1 MAEGRTSEAPIVIQD
16 DDEANQPAK
25 RAAEVIVID
34 DADDDPA
41 AKRRRTADDDDA
53 SLALAREL
61 QSQDD
66 ARAREPLPARGGA
79 ACAVCLCDV
88 LIDLCQA
95 MAKDKASTRKPRRR
109 NARARDDGGTRRA
122 TEATPPVRAS
132 KRLSVQVSA
141 AASAFLVNFRVRM
154 DAIASIFVN
163 YHEERQEFV
172 AKTEAADLIEQNVA
186 EMMGVVYRGALQ
198 FDFVLMLCRRLG
210 VKDVFLFATE
220 AGAPAWLTLG
230 FEHVGSSASLIH
242 LRFDLLFKRDRG
254 VLARSARGPE
264 TSRLAAARWTARS
277 RSSATPRASTP
288 WSAVQERVAEYGE
301 KQVVRLAKEAANA
314 AAEAEAEND
323 DDVPAAA
330 ADVPEHDLLAA
341 PSPPR
346 ASSPPAPPAA
356 PSPSALADASSS
368 PPREAAAAPTSPEAA
383 EPLEAAPPAPA
394 PRRCAAASKKRVVD
408 DADADDEDEAWE
420 PGRPSMMDL
429 DDDEQEQAAKAKRKL
444 KRRSKKKSAKAKN
457 AAGAAP
463 HAPVSAPPAAAAA
476 APPEPSTTIAPA
488 ATQPRRGFE
497 ESDNDDPVE
506 DLIHRERIRERD
518 LLRTPGCLA
527 LGRKAFRLEDM
538 PRVTE
543 RDREILRRV
552 LYILREAERRN
563 CGELEVPRPR
573 EWALSDFGDTMTT
586 EAIRARFDL
595 RRDDGVLFR
604 VFSARLEYD
613 VSPASPSYARAPLMW
628 SVTRRRRL
636 QRLFPNLDFRLSW
649 SVRFNVVVQTI
660 DAIALD
666 SNLEL
671 TRVDMEVRR
680 STVGV
685 YEDSLACQLL
695 GQTYYVHPDKT
706 IKITVDLVV
715 TSEVIGAFSIKELG
729 FHFIDPLA
737 PIAEK
742 EIVPRVRVF
751 IPYLGIE
758 GWISITLDDGHLIV
772 ELKYLQAMHAEGE
785 YQLAL
790 SNYRQ
795 MELWCF
801 FKLDMALLARPTLAG
816 VIRKFANAIAR
827 KAAEARGET
836 FVPTPYDETAV
847 DAVVVTAVPPVAP
860 VVAPEPAPP
869 AVSAPAGPPLKA
881 LEAMGKKEL
890 GAELDGAGVP
900 SKGRAV
906 KNTAIEILR
915 DLVRRLRAGEP
926 AASLK
931 ATLVAD
937 GAKKVKFDYCKKGN
951 ANGTDYLIERFR
963 GLAETDPLRLEFDE
977 LARRDVAAA
986 AADELPV
993 DRLQR
998 VPDPGLVNLPTIW
1011 PRMRFPVR
1019 VATLGLERPRLFPAS
1034 RYAQPEC
1041 GVRYPYG
1048 SKLGLFKGRVGGG
1061 ARCFERLA
1069 SVSSETRV
1077 RERLDAFDST
1087 PRPRES
1093 MCYRVIRDAKRRI
1106 ANHLPRAEDD
1116 QCPAY
1121 YGVDYRESRGART
1134 CQFTVHEG
1142 TKTLAQKSAPA
1153 DRQRSREALRS
1164 LENAFSEF
1172 MPERFYGIRGH
1183 ETAYSCPEG
1192 KFQALASIPGARGG
1206 GNRDDAITFG
1216 LYDSKL
1222 EVSIQEK
1229 HRISEVV
1236 VARIEEVNVA
1246 RAEAEKPLPP
1256 LHVAGTSRRLERYKA
1271 DFALQLKDLAYVEAA
1286 DEAYLRDQAA
1296 ALAPPEPM
1304 PDGSRPP
1311 IDAHSRRVARAG
1323 LANTFERMIERRR
1336 DRAAREREEAQARR
1350 RTAASTAAVAN
1361 FYRDPCGLLEPRA
1374 LAPPGQPRRVA
1385 KLYVVPNCELVTPP
1399 PPPIYHVTEN
1409 GERLLVLY
1417 ATRVQRPLIP
1427 AIQQVHKQR
1436 AEFLSLFDES
1446 EVEMAAAM
1454 FDSRPEEIARPLLF
1468 ESEEDAERRAEPA
1481 APKRKRK
1488 SRKKKRKAP
1497 AEAPPPAA
1505 APAKKKK
1512 KRSRRRAPPAEISE
1526 YERTRMRNIAAGNKK
1541 LYSLGLIHPP
1551 PEVVADPEHSWWS
1564 ERARTRVFF
1573 VSRLRR
1579 ALPQAQS

>member
-1 MAEGRTSEAPIVIQD
+1 
-16 DDEANQPAK
+16 
-25 RAAEVIVID
+25 
-34 DADDDPA
+34 
-41 AKRRRTADDDDA
+41 
-53 SLALAREL
+53 
-61 QSQDD
+61 
-66 ARAREPLPARGGA
+66 
-79 ACAVCLCDV
+79 
-88 LIDLCQA
+88 

-141 AASAFLVNFRVRM
+141 AASAFLVNFRLRL

-163 YHEERQEFV
+163 YHEEREALV
-172 AKTEAADLIEQNVA
+172 EKTEAADLIEQNVA
-186 EMMGVVYRGALQ
+186 ELMQLCYRGASAGVGTEWKDDASAEGEGRSRKHLTSQIADEGGPATHQLVAATVIRTGPRRARARDRHGTAARRGAASPAQLLIQFVVLPRKMGTGRDSLEVRDPPQAPRAAPRGGSDDARVPAQTDENVVTCFIDGAATLKRARKQGLLRPVAPRPLNARRVDVVASERLRSLQ

-314 AAEAEAEND
+314 AAEAGRRRRRAGLD
-323 DDVPAAA
+323 GRAGARLARGAVAAARVVGPGAGGAVAAGARPHRGRAARAAA
-330 ADVPEHDLLAA
+330 AE
-341 PSPPR
+341 PR
-346 ASSPPAPPAA
+346 
-356 PSPSALADASSS
+356 D
-368 PPREAAAAPTSPEAA
+368 
-383 EPLEAAPPAPA
+383 
-394 PRRCAAASKKRVVD
+394 
-408 DADADDEDEAWE
+408 
-420 PGRPSMMDL
+420 
-429 DDDEQEQAAKAKRKL
+429 
-444 KRRSKKKSAKAKN
+444 
-457 AAGAAP
+457 
-463 HAPVSAPPAAAAA
+463 
-476 APPEPSTTIAPA
+476 
-488 ATQPRRGFE
+488 RRGGDSDEGWE
-497 ESDNDDPVE
+497 ESDEDDPVE

-538 PRVTE
+538 PRATAASS
-543 RDREILRRV
+543 RSARV
-552 LYILREAERRN
+552 
-563 CGELEVPRPR
+563 
-573 EWALSDFGDTMTT
+573 ALSELGDTMTT

-595 RRDDGVLFR
+595 RRDDGVFLC
-604 VFSARLEYD
+604 VFA
-613 VSPASPSYARAPLMW
+613 
-628 SVTRRRRL
+628 RL
-636 QRLFPNLDFRLSW
+636 QRLFPNHNFRLSW

-715 TSEVIGAFSIKELG
+715 TSEVIGAFTRPRRPSFRALARSFPLAGTAPGRAEVHIKELG

-772 ELKYLQAMHAEGE
+772 ELKYLQAMHVKNRMLKKCCYTLYLLELADRLRGE
-785 YQLAL
+785 ASRETLKTARK
-790 SNYRQ
+790 NVV
-795 MELWCF
+795 EF
-801 FKLDMALLARPTLAG
+801 DMVVLARPTLMR

-881 LEAMGKKEL
+881 LEAMTRKEL
-890 GAELDGAGVP
+890 SAELDAAGVP
-900 SKGRAV
+900 KAGRAV
-906 KNTAIEILR
+906 KHTAIEVLR

-937 GAKKVKFDYCKKGN
+937 GAKKVVFQYGRPG
-951 ANGTDYLIERFR
+951 NGTDYLVARWR

-986 AADELPV
+986 AADEPPV

-998 VPDPGLVNLPTIW
+998 APDPGLVNLPTIW
-1011 PRMRFPVR
+1011 PRMRFSFR
-1019 VATLGLERPRLFPAS
+1019 VATLGRQEMKAFSCVQVDVNDMETLR
-1034 RYAQPEC
+1034 
-1041 GVRYPYG
+1041 
-1048 SKLGLFKGRVGGG
+1048 
-1061 ARCFERLA
+1061 ARAR
-1069 SVSSETRV
+1069 
-1077 RERLDAFDST
+1077 
-1087 PRPRES
+1087 
-1093 MCYRVIRDAKRRI
+1093 MCYRVIRDAKRRSCGSVP
-1106 ANHLPRAEDD
+1106 PRAEDD

-1121 YGVDYRESRGART
+1121 YGVDYVVSNGKPV
-1134 CQFTVHEG
+1134 CKFTVHEG
-1142 TKTLAQKSAPA
+1142 TKTLAKKNAPA
-1153 DRQRSREALRS
+1153 DRRRSREALRS

-1172 MPERFYGIRGH
+1172 MPERFYGIDDRGC
-1183 ETAYSCPEG
+1183 AKG
-1192 KFQALASIPGARGG
+1192 KVRALASIPGSGNGANGG
-1206 GNRDDAITFG
+1206 TIVFG
-1216 LYDSKL
+1216 VYDSKV

-1229 HRISEVV
+1229 NRISEVV
-1236 VARIEEVNVA
+1236 VARQEVNVA

-1256 LHVAGTSRRLERYKA
+1256 LHVAGASRRLERYKA

-1311 IDAHSRRVARAG
+1311 IDAHSRRVARG
-1323 LANTFERMIERRR
+1323 LANTFG
-1336 DRAAREREEAQARR
+1336 A
-1350 RTAASTAAVAN
+1350 
-1361 FYRDPCGLLEPRA
+1361 
-1374 LAPPGQPRRVA
+1374 
-1385 KLYVVPNCELVTPP
+1385 
-1399 PPPIYHVTEN
+1399 
-1409 GERLLVLY
+1409 
-1417 ATRVQRPLIP
+1417 
-1427 AIQQVHKQR
+1427 
-1436 AEFLSLFDES
+1436 
-1446 EVEMAAAM
+1446 
-1454 FDSRPEEIARPLLF
+1454 
-1468 ESEEDAERRAEPA
+1468 
-1481 APKRKRK
+1481 
-1488 SRKKKRKAP
+1488 
-1497 AEAPPPAA
+1497 
-1505 APAKKKK
+1505 
-1512 KRSRRRAPPAEISE
+1512 
-1526 YERTRMRNIAAGNKK
+1526 
-1541 LYSLGLIHPP
+1541 
-1551 PEVVADPEHSWWS
+1551 
-1564 ERARTRVFF
+1564 
-1573 VSRLRR
+1573 
-1579 ALPQAQS
+1579 

>member
-79 ACAVCLCDV
+79 GA
-88 LIDLCQA
+88 
-95 MAKDKASTRKPRRR
+95 RR
-109 NARARDDGGTRRA
+109 
-122 TEATPPVRAS
+122 P
-132 KRLSVQVSA
+132 L
-141 AASAFLVNFRVRM
+141 

-163 YHEERQEFV
+163 YHEERQAFV

-186 EMMGVVYRGALQ
+186 EMMGVVYRGASRVAARAARRVLPLGQ
-198 FDFVLMLCRRLG
+198 PARRAASANASRNRRRARAGRVASPPSSPRSRRTSQIADEGGPATHQLVAATLLIQFVVLPRKMGTGRDSLEFDFVLMLCRRLG

-254 VLARSARGPE
+254 VLARSAR
-264 TSRLAAARWTARS
+264 
-277 RSSATPRASTP
+277 
-288 WSAVQERVAEYGE
+288 
-301 KQVVRLAKEAANA
+301 
-314 AAEAEAEND
+314 
-323 DDVPAAA
+323 
-330 ADVPEHDLLAA
+330 HDLLAA

-356 PSPSALADASSS
+356 PSPSALADASS
-368 PPREAAAAPTSPEAA
+368 PPPLRGGRRADAAEAA

-463 HAPVSAPPAAAAA
+463 HAPEQERNAFLERIQAEEVRREQARIAAARPV
-476 APPEPSTTIAPA
+476 PPPPNRDRRGRR
-488 ATQPRRGFE
+488 QRRGFE

-552 LYILREAERRN
+552 LYILREAER
-563 CGELEVPRPR
+563 
-573 EWALSDFGDTMTT
+573 
-586 EAIRARFDL
+586 
-595 RRDDGVLFR
+595 
-604 VFSARLEYD
+604 
-613 VSPASPSYARAPLMW
+613 PS
-628 SVTRRRRL
+628 TRSR
-636 QRLFPNLDFRLSW
+636 S
-649 SVRFNVVVQTI
+649 
-660 DAIALD
+660 
-666 SNLEL
+666 
-671 TRVDMEVRR
+671 TRTSSSRGVDMEVRR

-715 TSEVIGAFSIKELG
+715 TSEVIGAFRVRGGRRSAREIVFLAGTAPGRAEVQIKELG
-729 FHFIDPLA
+729 FHFVDPLA

-758 GWISITLDDGHLIV
+758 GWISITSRGPALDDGHLIV
-772 ELKYLQAMHAEGE
+772 ELKYLQAMHVKNRMLKKCCYTLYLLELADRLRGEASRETLKTARKNVVEAEGE

-801 FKLDMALLARPTLAG
+801 F
-816 VIRKFANAIAR
+816 
-827 KAAEARGET
+827 
-836 FVPTPYDETAV
+836 
-847 DAVVVTAVPPVAP
+847 
-860 VVAPEPAPP
+860 
-869 AVSAPAGPPLKA
+869 
-881 LEAMGKKEL
+881 
-890 GAELDGAGVP
+890 
-900 SKGRAV
+900 
-906 KNTAIEILR
+906 
-915 DLVRRLRAGEP
+915 
-926 AASLK
+926 K

-977 LARRDVAAA
+977 LARARA
-986 AADELPV
+986 
-993 DRLQR
+993 
-998 VPDPGLVNLPTIW
+998 
-1011 PRMRFPVR
+1011 
-1019 VATLGLERPRLFPAS
+1019 
-1034 RYAQPEC
+1034 YAQPEC

-1087 PRPRES
+1087 PPRES

-1121 YGVDYRESRGART
+1121 YGVDYRS
-1134 CQFTVHEG
+1134 
-1142 TKTLAQKSAPA
+1142 
-1153 DRQRSREALRS
+1153 
-1164 LENAFSEF
+1164 
-1172 MPERFYGIRGH
+1172 
-1183 ETAYSCPEG
+1183 
-1192 KFQALASIPGARGG
+1192 
-1206 GNRDDAITFG
+1206 
-1216 LYDSKL
+1216 
-1222 EVSIQEK
+1222 
-1229 HRISEVV
+1229 
-1236 VARIEEVNVA
+1236 
-1246 RAEAEKPLPP
+1246 
-1256 LHVAGTSRRLERYKA
+1256 LERYKA
-1271 DFALQLKDLAYVEAA
+1271 DFALQLKDLACAEAA

-1311 IDAHSRRVARAG
+1311 IDAHSRR
-1323 LANTFERMIERRR
+1323 
-1336 DRAAREREEAQARR
+1336 
-1350 RTAASTAAVAN
+1350 TAASTAAVAN

-1374 LAPPGQPRRVA
+1374 PPARPAARRVA
-1385 KLYVVPNCELVTPP
+1385 KLYVVPNCEVVSPP

-1454 FDSRPEEIARPLLF
+1454 FDSRPIEIARPLLF
-1468 ESEEDAERRAEPA
+1468 ESEEDGARARPRRPRPKRSASRAE
-1481 APKRKRK
+1481 
-1488 SRKKKRKAP
+1488 
-1497 AEAPPPAA
+1497 EAQGARPLPV
-1505 APAKKKK
+1505 
-1512 KRSRRRAPPAEISE
+1512 SF
-1526 YERTRMRNIAAGNKK
+1526 RTR
-1541 LYSLGLIHPP
+1541 
-1551 PEVVADPEHSWWS
+1551 
-1564 ERARTRVFF
+1564 
-1573 VSRLRR
+1573 
-1579 ALPQAQS
+1579 

>member
-1 MAEGRTSEAPIVIQD
+1 
-16 DDEANQPAK
+16 
-25 RAAEVIVID
+25 
-34 DADDDPA
+34 
-41 AKRRRTADDDDA
+41 
-53 SLALAREL
+53 
-61 QSQDD
+61 
-66 ARAREPLPARGGA
+66 
-79 ACAVCLCDV
+79 
-88 LIDLCQA
+88 

-141 AASAFLVNFRVRM
+141 AASAFLVNFRLRM

-163 YHEERQEFV
+163 YHEERRELV
-172 AKTEAADLIEQNVA
+172 EKTEAADLIEQNVA
-186 EMMGVVYRGALQ
+186 ELMQLCYRGAS
-198 FDFVLMLCRRLG
+198 
-210 VKDVFLFATE
+210 
-220 AGAPAWLTLG
+220 AG
-230 FEHVGSSASLIH
+230 E
-242 LRFDLLFKRDRG
+242 
-254 VLARSARGPE
+254 
-264 TSRLAAARWTARS
+264 SRLARRVASFHWGNLLLSEVQKARLRMKDQEHIRRAARLHE
-277 RSSATPRASTP
+277 
-288 WSAVQERVAEYGE
+288 AVTQEQERNAFLERIQAEE
-301 KQVVRLAKEAANA
+301 VRREQARIA
-314 AAEAEAEND
+314 AARPVPPPPNRATGAGD
-323 DDVPAAA
+323 D
-330 ADVPEHDLLAA
+330 
-341 PSPPR
+341 S
-346 ASSPPAPPAA
+346 
-356 PSPSALADASSS
+356 
-368 PPREAAAAPTSPEAA
+368 
-383 EPLEAAPPAPA
+383 
-394 PRRCAAASKKRVVD
+394 
-408 DADADDEDEAWE
+408 DEGW
-420 PGRPSMMDL
+420 
-429 DDDEQEQAAKAKRKL
+429 
-444 KRRSKKKSAKAKN
+444 
-457 AAGAAP
+457 
-463 HAPVSAPPAAAAA
+463 
-476 APPEPSTTIAPA
+476 
-488 ATQPRRGFE
+488 E
-497 ESDNDDPVE
+497 ESDEDDPVE

-595 RRDDGVLFR
+595 RR
-604 VFSARLEYD
+604 
-613 VSPASPSYARAPLMW
+613 
-628 SVTRRRRL
+628 L

-649 SVRFNVVVQTI
+649 SVRFNVFVQTI

-715 TSEVIGAFSIKELG
+715 TSEVIGAFPRTAPGRAEVQIKELG

-737 PIAEK
+737 PVAEK

-758 GWISITLDDGHLIV
+758 GWISITLNDGHLIV
-772 ELKYLQAMHAEGE
+772 ELKYLQAMHVKNRMLKKCCYTLYLLELADRLRGE
-785 YQLAL
+785 A
-790 SNYRQ
+790 SR
-795 MELWCF
+795 E
-801 FKLDMALLARPTLAG
+801 TL
-816 VIRKFANAIAR
+816 KTAR
-827 KAAEARGET
+827 KNVVEAKTG
-836 FVPTPYDETAV
+836 
-847 DAVVVTAVPPVAP
+847 
-860 VVAPEPAPP
+860 
-869 AVSAPAGPPLKA
+869 
-881 LEAMGKKEL
+881 
-890 GAELDGAGVP
+890 
-900 SKGRAV
+900 
-906 KNTAIEILR
+906 
-915 DLVRRLRAGEP
+915 
-926 AASLK
+926 
-931 ATLVAD
+931 
-937 GAKKVKFDYCKKGN
+937 
-951 ANGTDYLIERFR
+951 ANGSEYLVERWR

-1011 PRMRFPVR
+1011 PRMR
-1019 VATLGLERPRLFPAS
+1019 
-1034 RYAQPEC
+1034 YAQPEC
-1041 GVRYPYG
+1041 GVPYPYG

-1061 ARCFERLA
+1061 
-1069 SVSSETRV
+1069 V
-1077 RERLDAFDST
+1077 RG
-1087 PRPRES
+1087 
-1093 MCYRVIRDAKRRI
+1093 MCYRVIRDAKRRSSCV
-1106 ANHLPRAEDD
+1106 HPPRAEDD

-1121 YGVDYRESRGART
+1121 YGVDLVQHHGKPVCR
-1134 CQFTVHEG
+1134 FTVHEG
-1142 TKTLAQKSAPA
+1142 TKT
-1153 DRQRSREALRS
+1153 EALRS
-1164 LENAFSEF
+1164 LENAFAEF
-1172 MPERFYGIRGH
+1172 MPERFYGITDNPKDG
-1183 ETAYSCPEG
+1183 CPKG
-1192 KFQALASIPGARGG
+1192 KVLARAQIPGGR
-1206 GNRDDAITFG
+1206 NTRITFG
-1216 LYDSKL
+1216 LYDSKVEAAAHFNIGTTVIGQIVGERL
-1222 EVSIQEK
+1222 RWLNDPMDPGATAASRFAKTRSHDARPLAEIAAVSIQEK

-1236 VARIEEVNVA
+1236 VARIEEHNVE

-1256 LHVAGTSRRLERYKA
+1256 LHVAGASRRLERYKA

-1385 KLYVVPNCELVTPP
+1385 KLYVVPNCEIVSPP

-1427 AIQQVHKQR
+1427 AIQAVHKQR
-1436 AEFLSLFDES
+1436 ADFLSLFDES
-1446 EVEMAAAM
+1446 EAAA
-1454 FDSRPEEIARPLLF
+1454 AAAAAAA
-1468 ESEEDAERRAEPA
+1468 AERGDEAAPAADGAAEPA
-1481 APKRKRK
+1481 AAPEAPAEALAEAPPTAPPVE
-1488 SRKKKRKAP
+1488 AP

-1512 KRSRRRAPPAEISE
+1512 KKRSRRRGPAPPAEISE

-1564 ERARTRVFF
+1564 ERARTR
-1573 VSRLRR
+1573 
-1579 ALPQAQS
+1579 AQS

>member
-1 MAEGRTSEAPIVIQD
+1 
-16 DDEANQPAK
+16 
-25 RAAEVIVID
+25 
-34 DADDDPA
+34 
-41 AKRRRTADDDDA
+41 
-53 SLALAREL
+53 
-61 QSQDD
+61 
-66 ARAREPLPARGGA
+66 
-79 ACAVCLCDV
+79 
-88 LIDLCQA
+88 

-141 AASAFLVNFRVRM
+141 AASAFLVNFRLGSTR
-154 DAIASIFVN
+154 SRRFVN

-186 EMMGVVYRGALQ
+186 EMMGSLQ

-210 VKDVFLFATE
+210 VKGVFLFATE

-254 VLARSARGPE
+254 VLARSARGPGVAPR
-264 TSRLAAARWTARS
+264 SCSMDARS

-314 AAEAEAEND
+314 AARPRPRTTTRPGAARTCRSTTCSRRRRRRAPRRPGAAGGA
-323 DDVPAAA
+323 VAVGARGRVVVAAA
-330 ADVPEHDLLAA
+330 RGARAGVARGRG
-341 PSPPR
+341 PSRPR
-346 ASSPPAPPAA
+346 
-356 PSPSALADASSS
+356 
-368 PPREAAAAPTSPEAA
+368 RRRRRRAAAP
-383 EPLEAAPPAPA
+383 
-394 PRRCAAASKKRVVD
+394 PRQKRVVD

-429 DDDEQEQAAKAKRKL
+429 GDDEQEQA
-444 KRRSKKKSAKAKN
+444 RRPSASSSG
-457 AAGAAP
+457 AGPGPGRGGRAAP
-463 HAPVSAPPAAAAA
+463 RPLPKIRVFPQLSEVQKARLRMKDQEHIRRRG
-476 APPEPSTTIAPA
+476 STAV
-488 ATQPRRGFE
+488 TQEQERNAFLERIQAEERRGFE

-527 LGRKAFRLEDM
+527 LGREAFRVEDM

-543 RDREILRRV
+543 RDREILRRL
-552 LYILREAERRN
+552 LYILREAE
-563 CGELEVPRPR
+563 
-573 EWALSDFGDTMTT
+573 
-586 EAIRARFDL
+586 
-595 RRDDGVLFR
+595 
-604 VFSARLEYD
+604 
-613 VSPASPSYARAPLMW
+613 
-628 SVTRRRRL
+628 RRL

-666 SNLEL
+666 SNFEL

-715 TSEVIGAFSIKELG
+715 TSEVIGAFQRRGAVVRAREIVSLAGTAPGRAEVQIKELG

-742 EIVPRVRVF
+742 EIVRA
-751 IPYLGIE
+751 
-758 GWISITLDDGHLIV
+758 SALDDGHLIV
-772 ELKYLQAMHAEGE
+772 ELKYLQAMHVKNRMLKKCCYTLYLLELADRLRGE
-785 YQLAL
+785 ASRETLKTARK
-790 SNYRQ
+790 NVV
-795 MELWCF
+795 E
-801 FKLDMALLARPTLAG
+801 LDMALLARPTLAG

-881 LEAMGKKEL
+881 LEAMSFKECT
-890 GAELDGAGVP
+890 AELDAAGVP
-900 SKGRAV
+900 KKGRGQSGNSIAAV
-906 KNTAIEILR
+906 R
-915 DLVRRLRAGEP
+915 DL
-926 AASLK
+926 

-937 GAKKVKFDYCKKGN
+937 GAKKVEFKYGTKGK
-951 ANGTDYLIERFR
+951 NGSDYLVARWR

-977 LARRDVAAA
+977 LAARRVAA

-998 VPDPGLVNLPTIW
+998 APDPGLVNLPTIW
-1011 PRMRFPVR
+1011 PRMRFPSASR
-1019 VATLGLERPRLFPAS
+1019 LRQRRRLFQRS
-1034 RYAQPEC
+1034 
-1041 GVRYPYG
+1041 G
-1048 SKLGLFKGRVGGG
+1048 
-1061 ARCFERLA
+1061 
-1069 SVSSETRV
+1069 
-1077 RERLDAFDST
+1077 
-1087 PRPRES
+1087 
-1093 MCYRVIRDAKRRI
+1093 MCYRVIRDAKRRVG
-1106 ANHLPRAEDD
+1106 AHPPRAEDD

-1121 YGVDYRESRGART
+1121 YGVDYRTAHGKPCAVYT
-1134 CQFTVHEG
+1134 
-1142 TKTLAQKSAPA
+1142 
-1153 DRQRSREALRS
+1153 EALRS

-1172 MPERFYGIRGH
+1172 MP
-1183 ETAYSCPEG
+1183 
-1192 KFQALASIPGARGG
+1192 
-1206 GNRDDAITFG
+1206 
-1216 LYDSKL
+1216 
-1222 EVSIQEK
+1222 VSIQEK

-1236 VARIEEVNVA
+1236 VARFEEVNVA

-1256 LHVAGTSRRLERYKA
+1256 LH
-1271 DFALQLKDLAYVEAA
+1271 
-1286 DEAYLRDQAA
+1286 
-1296 ALAPPEPM
+1296 
-1304 PDGSRPP
+1304 
-1311 IDAHSRRVARAG
+1311 
-1323 LANTFERMIERRR
+1323 
-1336 DRAAREREEAQARR
+1336 
-1350 RTAASTAAVAN
+1350 TAASTAAVAN

-1385 KLYVVPNCELVTPP
+1385 KLYVVPNCEVVSPP

-1454 FDSRPEEIARPLLF
+1454 FDSRPIEIARPLLF

-1488 SRKKKRKAP
+1488 SRKKKRKAAAAAAAAAAAEPAARRRRRRRASGRAEAP
-1497 AEAPPPAA
+1497 AEAPAASPPTAPPVEAPAEAPPAA

-1512 KRSRRRAPPAEISE
+1512 KKRSRRRPRRPPRSAST
-1526 YERTRMRNIAAGNKK
+1526 RARMRNIAAGNKK

-1564 ERARTRVFF
+1564 ERARTRVFLA
-1573 VSRLRR
+1573 SRPRR

>member
-1 MAEGRTSEAPIVIQD
+1 MS
-16 DDEANQPAK
+16 
-25 RAAEVIVID
+25 
-34 DADDDPA
+34 
-41 AKRRRTADDDDA
+41 
-53 SLALAREL
+53 
-61 QSQDD
+61 
-66 ARAREPLPARGGA
+66 
-79 ACAVCLCDV
+79 
-88 LIDLCQA
+88 
-95 MAKDKASTRKPRRR
+95 
-109 NARARDDGGTRRA
+109 
-122 TEATPPVRAS
+122 
-132 KRLSVQVSA
+132 
-141 AASAFLVNFRVRM
+141 
-154 DAIASIFVN
+154 AIAGLFVN
-163 YHEERQEFV
+163 YQEERRALVE
-172 AKTEAADLIEQNVA
+172 KTEAKDLIDQNVG
-186 EMMGVVYRGALQ
+186 EMMGVVYRGASPRML
-198 FDFVLMLCRRLG
+198 DSTADVLAAAVLRDR
-210 VKDVFLFATE
+210 
-220 AGAPAWLTLG
+220 
-230 FEHVGSSASLIH
+230 SASRRSRARVLRGRGRGTEWKDDASAEDEGRSRKH
-242 LRFDLLFKRDRG
+242 L
-254 VLARSARGPE
+254 SARGAATPPDGFGG
-264 TSRLAAARWTARS
+264 TSMVEATSQIADKDGLATHQLVAATLLIQFVVLPRKMGTGRDSLEEQERNAFLERIQAEEVRREQARIAAARPVPPPPNR
-277 RSSATPRASTP
+277 ATGA
-288 WSAVQERVAEYGE
+288 G
-301 KQVVRLAKEAANA
+301 
-314 AAEAEAEND
+314 D
-323 DDVPAAA
+323 DG
-330 ADVPEHDLLAA
+330 
-341 PSPPR
+341 
-346 ASSPPAPPAA
+346 
-356 PSPSALADASSS
+356 
-368 PPREAAAAPTSPEAA
+368 
-383 EPLEAAPPAPA
+383 
-394 PRRCAAASKKRVVD
+394 
-408 DADADDEDEAWE
+408 DEVW
-420 PGRPSMMDL
+420 
-429 DDDEQEQAAKAKRKL
+429 
-444 KRRSKKKSAKAKN
+444 
-457 AAGAAP
+457 
-463 HAPVSAPPAAAAA
+463 
-476 APPEPSTTIAPA
+476 
-488 ATQPRRGFE
+488 E

-573 EWALSDFGDTMTT
+573 EWANSELGDTMTT

-595 RRDDGVLFR
+595 RRDDGVFF
-604 VFSARLEYD
+604 V
-613 VSPASPSYARAPLMW
+613 
-628 SVTRRRRL
+628 RL
-636 QRLFPNLDFRLSW
+636 QRLFPNHDFRLSW
-649 SVRFNVVVQTI
+649 SVRFNVVVQTV

-666 SNLEL
+666 SNLAL

-715 TSEVIGAFSIKELG
+715 TSEVIGAFPRTAPGRAEVHIKELG
-729 FHFIDPLA
+729 FHFVDPLA

-758 GWISITLDDGHLIV
+758 GWISITLNDGHLIV
-772 ELKYLQAMHAEGE
+772 ELKYLQAMHVKNRMLKKCCYTLYLLELADRLRGEASRETLKTARKNVVEAEGE

-795 MELWCF
+795 QELWCSQKF
-801 FKLDMALLARPTLAG
+801 DMVVLARPTLMR

-847 DAVVVTAVPPVAP
+847 DAVVVTAV
-860 VVAPEPAPP
+860 
-869 AVSAPAGPPLKA
+869 SAPAGPPLKA

-890 GAELDGAGVP
+890 GAELDAAGVP

-906 KNTAIEILR
+906 KHTAIEVLR
-915 DLVRRLRAGEP
+915 NLVRRLRAGEP

-937 GAKKVKFDYCKKGN
+937 GAKKVVFQYGRPG
-951 ANGTDYLIERFR
+951 NGTDYLVARWR

-998 VPDPGLVNLPTIW
+998 APDPGLVNLPTIW
-1011 PRMRFPVR
+1011 PRM
-1019 VATLGLERPRLFPAS
+1019 

-1061 ARCFERLA
+1061 
-1069 SVSSETRV
+1069 V
-1077 RERLDAFDST
+1077 RG
-1087 PRPRES
+1087 
-1093 MCYRVIRDAKRRI
+1093 MCYRVIRDAKRRMS
-1106 ANHLPRAEDD
+1106 NVPPRAEDD

-1121 YGVDYRESRGART
+1121 YGVDYIVEKGKAV
-1134 CQFTVHEG
+1134 CKFTVHEG
-1142 TKTLAQKSAPA
+1142 TKTLKMKSAPA
-1153 DRQRSREALRS
+1153 DPRFETFGHNAGSRGNTLSHPTAVAVYRRDLGVPEALRS
-1164 LENAFSEF
+1164 LETAFAEF
-1172 MPERFYGIRGH
+1172 MPERFYGIDDRSRFH
-1183 ETAYSCPEG
+1183 G
-1192 KFQALASIPGARGG
+1192 KVAAVAHVPGSGNGASGLIV
-1206 GNRDDAITFG
+1206 FG
-1216 LYDSKL
+1216 TYDSK
-1222 EVSIQEK
+1222 V
-1229 HRISEVV
+1229 
-1236 VARIEEVNVA
+1236 
-1246 RAEAEKPLPP
+1246 EAAA
-1256 LHVAGTSRRLERYKA
+1256 HFNIGTTVIGQIVGQRLRWLNDPMDPGATAASRFAKTRLERYKA

-1350 RTAASTAAVAN
+1350 RTAASSAAVAN
-1361 FYRDPCGLLEPRA
+1361 YYRDPCGLLEPRA
-1374 LAPPGQPRRVA
+1374 LVPPGQPRRVA
-1385 KLYVVPNCELVTPP
+1385 KLYVVPNCEIVTPP

-1454 FDSRPEEIARPLLF
+1454 FDSRPIEIARPLLF
-1468 ESEEDAERRAEPA
+1468 ESEEDAQRRAEPA

-1488 SRKKKRKAP
+1488 SRKKKRK
-1497 AEAPPPAA
+1497 
-1505 APAKKKK
+1505 
-1512 KRSRRRAPPAEISE
+1512 
-1526 YERTRMRNIAAGNKK
+1526 
-1541 LYSLGLIHPP
+1541 
-1551 PEVVADPEHSWWS
+1551 
-1564 ERARTRVFF
+1564 
-1573 VSRLRR
+1573 
-1579 ALPQAQS
+1579 